1 MHYSYD
7 TVVEAIE
14 GLRKRGYKKDFNLAF
29 DKLICSE
36 KEVFL
41 EAENFEITEM
51 HRFEGESNPDDE
63 DVVYA
68 VESKDGKHKGVI
80 TSAFGK
86 DADIV
91 SAEMIKKLKFHIS

>member
-7 TVVEAIE
+7 TVVQALE
-14 GLRKRGYKKDFNLAF
+14 GLRKRGYKKDFNIAF

-36 KEVFL
+36 NEICL
-41 EAENFEITEM
+41 EPEDFEITEF

-86 DADIV
+86 DADLV
-91 SAEMIKKLKFHIS
+91 SAEMINKLKLHIH